1 MLLCLLSSSVRE
13 ERELAVREILR
24 IRNLQINR
32 SQNRKFTRS
41 DHLINRNATTLID
54 LPLSKPDYEPPF
66 CTKMSD
72 SQLSECVKQPLVPNI
87 PLTMVSVERAVSDTT
102 RASKMA
108 VNDKSRNG
116 IIIQTLR
123 ARQKRPKM

>member
-1 MLLCLLSSSVRE
+1 MLSISVRV

-72 SQLSECVKQPLVPNI
+72 SQLSECVKQPLVP
-87 PLTMVSVERAVSDTT
+87 LVSVERAVSDTI
-102 RASKMA
+102 RASQIA
-108 VNDKSRNG
+108 VNEWNE